1 MSEGAVHARL
11 VTVLLRTIVH
21 EFHGGNPLVWADQ
34 PADGRLLP
42 TFAIGDMRPDL
53 YARDQGA
60 ARTIIG
66 EAKSA
71 RDVDTLHTRAQ
82 LKEFFEHLACER
94 DGMLWLAV
102 PLARAG
108 EAFRVAR
115 GVRSSTGT
123 HRVRFVVSGWL
134 LGPTDVEQRWHG

>member
-11 VTVLLRTIVH
+11 VKVLLQTIVY
-21 EFHGGNPLVWADQ
+21 EFDGDTSFIWADQ
-34 PADGRLLP
+34 PADRRLLP

-53 YARDQGA
+53 YARDQSA
-60 ARTIIG
+60 SRTIIG

-71 RDVDTLHTRAQ
+71 NDVDTLHTRAQ
-82 LKEFFEHLACER
+82 LKEFFEHLASER
-94 DGMLWLAV
+94 DGMLWIAV

-115 GVRSSTGT
+115 GVRSSTGM
-123 HRVRFVVSGWL
+123 HHVKFVVSGWL